1 VNIFYLDPNPRVCAE
16 MHLDKHV
23 VKMIIEY
30 AQLMSTAHRFC
41 DGTEYFDLTANGRKI
56 KRWRLND
63 EREAKLMK
71 ASHINHPSAVWLRHS
86 KENYAWLYEMWV
98 YLLQE
103 YTFRYGKI
111 HACARLFDILA
122 EIPHALQSKAFT
134 EPTPA
139 MPVECKVFKE
149 VHTDR
154 FEIDSLASYHKYY
167 LEKKKHFARWTKR
180 EIPLW
185 YSKVINTNNAN
196 L

>member
-1 VNIFYLDPNPRVCAE
+1 
-16 MHLDKHV
+16 
-23 VKMIIEY
+23 
-30 AQLMSTAHRFC
+30 
-41 DGTEYFDLTANGRKI
+41 
-56 KRWRLND
+56 LND

-71 ASHINHPSAVWLRHS
+71 SSHINHPSAIWLRHS

-111 HACARLFDILA
+111 HACARLFDVLA
-122 EIPHALQSKAFT
+122 EIPHALQPKEFT

-139 MPVECKVFKE
+139 MPVECKVPG
-149 VHTDR
+149 
-154 FEIDSLASYHKYY
+154 DSLASYHKYY
-167 LEKKKHFARWTKR
+167 LEKKNHFARWTKR

>member
-1 VNIFYLDPNPRVCAE
+1 
-16 MHLDKHV
+16 
-23 VKMIIEY
+23 
-30 AQLMSTAHRFC
+30 
-41 DGTEYFDLTANGRKI
+41 
-56 KRWRLND
+56 
-63 EREAKLMK
+63 
-71 ASHINHPSAVWLRHS
+71 
-86 KENYAWLYEMWV
+86 MWV

-111 HACARLFDILA
+111 HTCARLFDILA
-122 EIPHALQSKAFT
+122 KIPHALQSKAFT

-139 MPVECKVFKE
+139 MPVECKVPG
-149 VHTDR
+149 
-154 FEIDSLASYHKYY
+154 DSLASYHKYY

>member
-1 VNIFYLDPNPRVCAE
+1 
-16 MHLDKHV
+16 
-23 VKMIIEY
+23 
-30 AQLMSTAHRFC
+30 
-41 DGTEYFDLTANGRKI
+41 
-56 KRWRLND
+56 
-63 EREAKLMK
+63 
-71 ASHINHPSAVWLRHS
+71 
-86 KENYAWLYEMWV
+86 MWA

-111 HACARLFDILA
+111 HACARLFDVLA
-122 EIPHALQSKAFT
+122 EIPHALQSKTLT

-149 VHTDR
+149 VYTDR